1 MMLGRSAP
9 IRLSDLGIIAIL
21 IGLGILIATAPS
33 QAGSQDQLCD
43 VRADYALRAEDYP
56 RAIALHL
63 KLLRSDSHNA
73 LAHYH
78 LGFAYSMVGDSAKE
92 VSEYTEAVR
101 LGLDQWDLF
110 MNLGLAYL
118 DQEELGK
125 AISALEIAVLLGPG
139 HPETH
144 FISRWLTKGITD
156 YPPHYGRYRRRCG
169 WHRTSQMSAIRERSF
184 TLNWVIREALATNG
198 CVCCKSHQIT
208 SPPELIWQFWT
219 AQPCPRRN
227 SHNVR
232 RAGLCSRKLRRNRSA
247 DKVNRLLSRPC
258 FLAEL

>member
-21 IGLGILIATAPS
+21 IGLGILIATPWS

-43 VRADYALRAEDYP
+43 VRADYALSAEDYP

-63 KLLRSDSHNA
+63 KLLRSDSHDG

-78 LGFAYSMVGDSAKE
+78 LGFAYSMIGDSAKE

-118 DQEELGK
+118 DQGELGK
-125 AISALEIAVLLGPG
+125 AVSALEIAVLLGPD

-144 FISRWLTKGITD
+144 FNLALAYERNHRLPAALWEISTSLRLAPNDPDERNTRAIIYAELGDQGCAHDEWVRLLQVAPDYAPARVNLGILD
-156 YPPHYGRYRRRCG
+156 RPAAPALRLV
-169 WHRTSQMSAIRERSF
+169 QNAERSP
-184 TLNWVIREALATNG
+184 L
-198 CVCCKSHQIT
+198 
-208 SPPELIWQFWT
+208 
-219 AQPCPRRN
+219 
-227 SHNVR
+227 
-232 RAGLCSRKLRRNRSA
+232 RAEIAAHS
-247 DKVNRLLSRPC
+247 LSR
-258 FLAEL
+258 

>member
-1 MMLGRSAP
+1 MLGRSAP

-43 VRADYALRAEDYP
+43 GRADYALRVEDYP

-63 KLLRSDSHNA
+63 KLLRSHSHDA

-78 LGFAYSMVGDSAKE
+78 LGFAYAMVGDSAKE

-144 FISRWLTKGITD
+144 FNLALAYERNHRLPAALWEISTSLRLTPNDPDERNTRAIIYAELVDQRGARDEWVRLLQVAPD
-156 YPPHYGRYRRRCG
+156 YIPARANLAILDRP
-169 WHRTSQMSAIRERSF
+169 TMSA
-184 TLNWVIREALATNG
+184 
-198 CVCCKSHQIT
+198 
-208 SPPELIWQFWT
+208 PEL
-219 AQPCPRRN
+219 AQRREGRPLLVEIAPQ
-227 SHNVR
+227 S
-232 RAGLCSRKLRRNRSA
+232 
-247 DKVNRLLSRPC
+247 LSR
-258 FLAEL
+258 